1 MKEKKL
7 SKKEYRYYKCIEV
20 MLRKVYTHNIRYHVC
35 YLAVWFHIYTHTHTK
50 IFPQIY
56 VWFYQGKLKSIST
69 CPELES

>member
-20 MLRKVYTHNIRYHVC
+20 MLHKVYTRNIRYHVC

-56 VWFYQGKLKSIST
+56 V
-69 CPELES
+69 

>member
-7 SKKEYRYYKCIEV
+7 SKKEYRYYKGIEV

-56 VWFYQGKLKSIST
+56 V
-69 CPELES
+69 

>member
-20 MLRKVYTHNIRYHVC
+20 MLRKVYTHNMRYHVC

-56 VWFYQGKLKSIST
+56 V
-69 CPELES
+69 

>member
-35 YLAVWFHIYTHTHTK
+35 YLAVWFHIYTHTHKNIPSDICMILPRET
-50 IFPQIY
+50 
-56 VWFYQGKLKSIST
+56 
-69 CPELES
+69 